1 MLAVMKCVVVLLAFV
16 SLAWGQEQHCHCA
29 SIITTEEGAG
39 LAYDLPPTE
48 VQDCNNLEAC
58 ELRCIDEYTVLTND
72 GDLDFVLENGETVGQ
87 VACNTLK
94 PQGYDDVGPLEVFLY
109 YNLCLGPWYYTGFK
123 SQQKLCCVGGEHTP
137 C

>member
-58 ELRCIDEYTVLTND
+58 ELRCIDE
-72 GDLDFVLENGETVGQ
+72 
-87 VACNTLK
+87 
-94 PQGYDDVGPLEVFLY
+94 VFLY